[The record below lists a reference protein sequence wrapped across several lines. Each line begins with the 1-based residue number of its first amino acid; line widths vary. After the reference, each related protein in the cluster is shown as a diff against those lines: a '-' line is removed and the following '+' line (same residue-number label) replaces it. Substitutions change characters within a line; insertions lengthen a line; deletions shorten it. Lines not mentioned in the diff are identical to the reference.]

1 MAQDYV
7 SAIWKCEEWSDGRAT
22 AGDIAARLGV
32 ATSTVSG
39 NLRKLVSDGLV
50 EHERY
55 GAITLTADGRA
66 AAVQMVRRHRLLET
80 YLVERLGYA
89 WDEVHDEAEHLEHAA
104 SETFIDRI
112 DRDLGHPV
120 RDPHGDLIPRR
131 DGRVEVSEAIVLD
144 DLSVGESGTVAR
156 ISDEDPALLRYL
168 AEHGLRLDARI
179 TVRKR
184 IDVAGILVLARDE
197 SGGGGDMELGMI
209 AGRSVFVLR
218 DGDHAGA
225 DRGAGGADAG
235 TDAGG
240 SAGTGRAAR

>member
-1 MAQDYV
+1 VDLDRLTRMAQDYV
-7 SAIWKCEEWSDGRAT
+7 SAIWKSEEWSDARTT
-22 AGDIAARLGV
+22 AGDVAGRMGV

-55 GAITLTADGRA
+55 GAVTLTADGRA

-80 YLVERLGYA
+80 YLVERLGYG

-112 DRDLGHPV
+112 DRDLGFPV

-131 DGRVEVSEAIVLD
+131 DGRVEASDAVALT
-144 DLSVGESGTVAR
+144 DLPVGASGTVAR

-168 AEHGLRLDARI
+168 GEHGIRLDSRL
-179 TVRKR
+179 TVRDR
-184 IDVAGILVLARDE
+184 VEVAGVLVLARDA
-197 SGGGGDMELGMI
+197 GDGETVMELGLG
-209 AGRSVFVLR
+209 AARSLYVLR
-218 DGDHAGA
+218 DRDQDGAGFPAATDPMAGA
-225 DRGAGGADAG
+225 
-235 TDAGG
+235 
-240 SAGTGRAAR
+240 AR

>member
-7 SAIWKCEEWSDGRAT
+7 SAIWKSEEWSDSHAT

-39 NLRKLVSDGLV
+39 NLRRLVAEGLV

-55 GAITLTADGRA
+55 GAVRLTAGGRA

-104 SETFIDRI
+104 SERFIDRI
-112 DRDLGHPV
+112 DEELGFPE
-120 RDPHGDLIPRR
+120 RDPHGDVIPRR
-131 DGRVEVSEAIVLD
+131 DG
-144 DLSVGESGTVAR
+144 SVAPSDAVNLAELAPGSTGTIAR

-168 AEHGLRLDARI
+168 AEHGLGLDARV
-179 TVRKR
+179 TVRDR
-184 IDVAGILVLARDE
+184 VEVAGVLVLERPADADADADAEAGRG
-197 SGGGGDMELGMI
+197 SRTHPTGRTELGVV
-209 AGRSVFVLR
+209 AARSMWVLR
-218 DGDHAGA
+218 D
-225 DRGAGGADAG
+225 DA
-235 TDAGG
+235 
-240 SAGTGRAAR
+240 

>member
-7 SAIWKCEEWSDGRAT
+7 SAIWKAEEWSDEHAA

-39 NLRKLVSDGLV
+39 NLKKLVADGLV

-55 GAITLTADGRA
+55 GAVTLTSDGRA
-66 AAVQMVRRHRLLET
+66 AAVQMVRRHRLLES
-80 YLVERLGYA
+80 YLVERLGYG

-112 DRDLGHPV
+112 DQELGFPE

-131 DGRVEVSEAIVLD
+131 DGRVSTSDAVNLA
-144 DLSVGESGTVAR
+144 DLAVGTGGTIAR

-168 AEHGLRLDARI
+168 GTHGIVLDTRVS
-179 TVRKR
+179 VRDR
-184 IDVAGILVLARDE
+184 VEVAGVLVLGRE
-197 SGGGGDMELGMI
+197 SGETGRPLETELG
-209 AGRSVFVLR
+209 VL
-218 DGDHAGA
+218 
-225 DRGAGGADAG
+225 
-235 TDAGG
+235 
-240 SAGTGRAAR
+240 AARAIWVTPDD

>member
-7 SAIWKCEEWSDGRAT
+7 SAIWKAEEWSDEHAA

-39 NLRKLVSDGLV
+39 NLKKLVADGLV

-55 GAITLTADGRA
+55 GAVTLTSDGRA
-66 AAVQMVRRHRLLET
+66 AAVQMVRRHRLLES
-80 YLVERLGYA
+80 YLVERLGYG

-112 DRDLGHPV
+112 DQELGFPE

-131 DGRVEVSEAIVLD
+131 DGRVPTSDAVNLG
-144 DLSVGESGTVAR
+144 DLAVGTGGTIAR

-168 AEHGLRLDARI
+168 SAHGIVLDTRVF
-179 TVRKR
+179 VRDR
-184 IDVAGILVLARDE
+184 VEVAGVLLLARDAGE
-197 SGGGGDMELGMI
+197 KGRTVETELG
-209 AGRSVFVLR
+209 VL
-218 DGDHAGA
+218 
-225 DRGAGGADAG
+225 
-235 TDAGG
+235 
-240 SAGTGRAAR
+240 AARAIWVAPDD

>member
-1 MAQDYV
+1 VDLDRLTRMAQDYV
-7 SAIWKCEEWSDGRAT
+7 SAIWKSEEWSDQHAA

-39 NLRKLVSDGLV
+39 NLKKLVADGLV

-55 GAITLTADGRA
+55 GAVTLTADGRA

-80 YLVERLGYA
+80 YLVERLGYG

-112 DRDLGHPV
+112 DEELGFPE

-131 DGRVEVSEAIVLD
+131 DGRVPTSDAVNLA
-144 DLSVGESGTVAR
+144 DLAVGAAGTIAR

-168 AEHGLRLDARI
+168 GAHGIVLDTHV
-179 TVRKR
+179 TVRER
-184 IDVAGILVLARDE
+184 VEVAGVLVL
-197 SGGGGDMELGMI
+197 
-209 AGRSVFVLR
+209 GRE
-218 DGDHAGA
+218 
-225 DRGAGGADAG
+225 RGG
-235 TDAGG
+235 TDARDVSTELGVL
-240 SAGTGRAAR
+240 AARSIWVVPDA

>member
-7 SAIWKCEEWSDGRAT
+7 SAIWKSEEWSDARTT
-22 AGDIAARLGV
+22 AGDIAARMGV

-39 NLRKLVSDGLV
+39 NLRRLVADGLV

-55 GAITLTADGRA
+55 GAVTLTDEGRA

-80 YLVERLGYA
+80 YLVERLGYG

-131 DGRVEVSEAIVLD
+131 DGRVESSDAVVLA
-144 DLSVGESGTVAR
+144 DLPAGAGGVVAR

-168 AEHGLRLDARI
+168 GDHGLGLDSRI
-179 TVRKR
+179 TVRDR
-184 IDVAGILVLARDE
+184 VDVAGVLVLARDGAGRADD
-197 SGGGGDMELGMI
+197 SDGAAGPGGQTVMELGMV
-209 AGRSVFVLR
+209 AARSLYVLR
-218 DGDHAGA
+218 DDDGA
-225 DRGAGGADAG
+225 TRPVRAP
-235 TDAGG
+235 
-240 SAGTGRAAR
+240 GR